1 MRGARTGPERIGC
14 RSNCDPHALGR
25 SRATATSLV
34 RKPLLR
40 YMLRSFFSLVYNF
53 CMLLAVTT
61 ASAQPPPNYAPFGR
75 KGGSASQS
83 RATRTLRPV
92 GTIVFGEVHNGAPT
106 HWLLLDRAG
115 MLVEESP
122 MAVGPEMNKAND
134 QVAKDKYLR
143 GEVDQAGLDTM
154 SCLWKNHTGPYAP
167 SVVDQD
173 LPRTH

>member
-53 CMLLAVTT
+53 SMLLAVAT
-61 ASAQPPPNYAPFGR
+61 ASAQLPSSYSPFDR
-75 KGGSASQS
+75 KDGSASQS
-83 RATRTLRPV
+83 RAMRTLRPG
-92 GTIVFGEVHNGAPT
+92 GTIVFVGVHNSAPA
-106 HWLLLDRAG
+106 HWLLLDRTR
-115 MLVEESP
+115 MLVEERP
-122 MAVGPEMNKAND
+122 TVMGPEMNKANY
-134 QVAKDKYLR
+134 QVAKDKYQR
-143 GEVDQAGLDTM
+143 GEVDQAASETM
-154 SCLWKNHTGPYAP
+154 SCLWKNHTRPYGP